1 MKALSQSEVQKLLS
15 LHQAGSDKDVIQ
27 KAQSLIKD
35 HPKEIILHN
44 ILGVSLEKLGLFSE
58 AALAYKSALTINP
71 EIPELNLNLGAML
84 YALKKSDDAV
94 IYYKKAIKI
103 KPNFVEAFFNLG
115 IVLQSQN
122 KNKEA
127 IDAYEKAV
135 NIQPGFYEAIANIG
149 TIKQLQGDLDQ
160 AIELFIQSLSIHEDG
175 RGNYNLA
182 SAYRNQGNL
191 SLAIKYYRRAIKV
204 GSGEAEFYSD
214 LGDALWHEGKIEEA
228 NQFLRMAVKVN
239 PSHPR
244 ANYQLAIFLYD
255 NKEFDDAIKYFEASG
270 FEDWEERVLYCMYKL
285 EKFNEFK
292 EKLSVVIK
300 KKNCS
305 PFLATLS
312 KHYSQNFKIK
322 DSYNFCPNPLELVA
336 HEKVEEL
343 LAEDEKLKNQLLY
356 DIKTSEIAERKQSRL
371 FSGTQSS
378 GNLFKRSEASFRAL
392 EIALKKVIKKYYD
405 KHKGKHCEF
414 IKSFPKNYDFSSSWF
429 VRMQSGGHLTS
440 HIHEDG
446 WLSGAVYLSI
456 PKKTK
461 NRNEGAIE
469 LSTDGDDYPKLH
481 QEFPK
486 KIILPED
493 GDVIFFPSSVF
504 HRTIPFDS
512 REERICIAFDLRP
525 SLQ

>member
-1 MKALSQSEVQKLLS
+1 MKALPQNEVQKLLS
-15 LHQAGSDKDVIQ
+15 LHQNGSDEIVVQ
-27 KAQSLIKD
+27 NAQSLIKVY
-35 HPKEIILHN
+35 PQEIILHN

-58 AALAYKSALTINP
+58 AAIAYKSALDINST
-71 EIPELNLNLGAML
+71 IPELNLNLGAML

-94 IYYKKAIKI
+94 VYYKKAIKLN
-103 KPNFVEAFFNLG
+103 PNFVEAFFNLG

-122 KNKEA
+122 KNNEA
-127 IDAYEKAV
+127 IESYEKAV
-135 NIQPGFYEAIANIG
+135 KIQPGFYEAIANIG
-149 TIKQLQGDLDQ
+149 TIKQLEGDLDE
-160 AIELFIQSLSIHEDG
+160 AIELFIKSLSIHEDG

-182 SAYRNQGNL
+182 CAYRNQGNL
-191 SLAIKYYRRAIKV
+191 SLAIKYYRRAIEI
-204 GSGEAEFYSD
+204 GSVEAEFYSD

-239 PSHPR
+239 PTHPR
-244 ANYQLAIFLYD
+244 ANYQLAVFLYD
-255 NKEFDDAIKYFEASG
+255 NKAFDDAIKYFETSG
-270 FEDWEERVLYCMYKL
+270 FEDWQERVLYCTYKL
-285 EKFNEFK
+285 ENFDEFK
-292 EKLSVVIK
+292 EKLLLAIK

-312 KHYSQNFKIK
+312 KHYSQNFKIEDK
-322 DSYNFCPNPLELVA
+322 YNFCPNPLELVA

-343 LAEDEKLKNQLLY
+343 LVEDEKLKNKLLD

-378 GNLFKRSEASFRAL
+378 GNLFKRSEPSFKAL
-392 EIALKKVIKKYYD
+392 EIALKRVIKKYYE
-405 KHKGKHCEF
+405 KHKGKNCEF

-446 WLSGAVYLSI
+446 WLSGAVYLSV

-461 NRNEGAIE
+461 NKNEGAIE
-469 LSTDGDDYPKLH
+469 LSTDGDNYPKLH
-481 QEFPK
+481 EDFPK
-486 KIILPED
+486 ETILPEE

-504 HRTIPFDS
+504 HRTIPFES
-512 REERICIAFDLRP
+512 KEERICIAFDLRP
-525 SLQ
+525 SL